1 MSYWQ
6 PKRMS
11 RPWKGCRPCT
21 QTRHLLLVQDKGHKR
36 TANHYRQC
44 HLAGKT
50 HNTGSETSK
59 SSSWLRDTE
68 KCDDC
73 TPILKN
79 GT

>member
-6 PKRMS
+6 PKKMS
-11 RPWKGCRPCT
+11 RPWKGMQQDR
-21 QTRHLLLVQDKGHKR
+21 RLLLVQDKGHKR

-44 HLAGKT
+44 HLPGKT

-68 KCDDC
+68 ECDDR